1 MYKKKMIL
9 VNDGFLLI
17 PEIYLLFSILLIIW
31 ISVLYTNNTITI
43 GKLLGIQV
51 GIISLSIIFLTFSMY
66 YNINNIN
73 YFLFSNN
80 LFNSNLDKFML
91 YLVLFGIFNII
102 LLSINYI
109 KINSLNV
116 YELFIILLL
125 ILLGFITLLYS
136 NDFLS
141 LYMGIE
147 LQSLGLYILATLK
160 QNSIYATEAGLKYF
174 VLGALASCLLI
185 LGISI
190 IYSFTGLLIFNELHI
205 FLYNIEEFYYI
216 IFIGFLLVLIS
227 FLFKIG
233 SAPFHIWLPDVYEG
247 VATIIT
253 AFFAIVPKIVIF
265 NLIFKVIFIIRN
277 YVELE
282 VNNILIISSTLSIL
296 IGSLGAVYQ
305 ITLKRLLSYSAIAH
319 TGFLLLSNSIFNIE
333 GFISFIFYI
342 IIYISI
348 TLNIFAIILQIQQKS
363 SGTSIKYI
371 NNLINIYKN
380 NIILGSSFVLVLFA
394 LAGIPPLSGFF
405 SKLYLFIA
413 LLLNGNIFIALI
425 VILLSVLGSAY
436 YLKIIRNI
444 IFLKDKKKNYLLYNL
459 TTSGSYVIMYI
470 IIFNVFFM
478 LIGNNLIYLCYNLGL
493 KFYY

>member
-1 MYKKKMIL
+1 MIL

-17 PEIYLLFSILLIIW
+17 PEIYLLISILLIIW
-31 ISVLYTNNTITI
+31 ISVLFTNNNITI

-51 GIISLSIIFLTFSMY
+51 GIISLSIIFLSFIMY
-66 YNINNIN
+66 FNIYNID

-80 LFNSNLDKFML
+80 LFSSNLDKTFL

-109 KINSLNV
+109 KIDTLNV
-116 YELFIILLL
+116 YELFIIILL
-125 ILLGFITLLYS
+125 ILFGFITLLYS

-141 LYMGIE
+141 MYMGIE

-160 QNSIYATEAGLKYF
+160 QNSIYSTEAGLKYF
-174 VLGALASCLLI
+174 ILGALSSCLLI

-190 IYSFTGLLIFNELHI
+190 IYSFTGLFLFNELNL
-205 FLYNIEEFYYI
+205 FLYNTDKFYYI
-216 IFIGFLLVLIS
+216 VFIGFLLVLIS
-227 FLFKIG
+227 LLFKIG
-233 SAPFHIWLPDVYEG
+233 SVPFHIWLPDVYEG

-253 AFFAIVPKIVIF
+253 AFFAVVPKIVIF
-265 NLIFKVIFIIRN
+265 NLLLKVISIIKD
-277 YVELE
+277 YIELE
-282 VNNILIISSTLSIL
+282 ITNILIISSILSII
-296 IGSLGAVYQ
+296 IGSIGAIYQ

-319 TGFLLLSNSIFNIE
+319 TGFLLLSNSILSIE

-342 IIYISI
+342 IIYIGI
-348 TLNIFAIILQIQQKS
+348 TLNIFTIIIQIKQKNT
-363 SGTSIKYI
+363 GTSIKYI
-371 NNLINIYKN
+371 NNLTNVYKN
-380 NIILGSSFVLVLFA
+380 NIVLGISFVLIIFA

-413 LLLNGNIFIALI
+413 LLLKGNIFIALI
-425 VILLSVLGSAY
+425 SILFSVVGSVY

-444 IFLKDKKKNYLLYNL
+444 IFLKNKKKNYLLYNL
-459 TTSGSYVIMYI
+459 TTSGSYVIIYI
-470 IIFNVFFM
+470 IIFNIFFM

-493 KFYY
+493 KYLY

>member
-1 MYKKKMIL
+1 MVLI
-9 VNDGFLLI
+9 NDGFLLI
-17 PEIYLLFSILLIIW
+17 PEIYLLISVLLLIW
-31 ISVLYTNNTITI
+31 ISVSYTNNNITI

-51 GIISLSIIFLTFSMY
+51 GIISLSIIFLSFIMY

-80 LFNSNLDKFML
+80 LFSSNLDKLFL

-174 VLGALASCLLI
+174 ILGALASCLLI

-190 IYSFTGLLIFNELHI
+190 IYSFTGLFIFNELNL
-205 FLYNIEEFYYI
+205 FLYNINEFYYI

-233 SAPFHIWLPDVYEG
+233 SVPFHIWLPDVYEG

-253 AFFAIVPKIVIF
+253 AFFALVPKIVIF
-265 NLIFKVIFIIRN
+265 NLIIKIIFIIKN
-277 YVELE
+277 YVQLE
-282 VNNILIISSTLSIL
+282 INNILVISSILSII
-296 IGSLGAVYQ
+296 IGSIGAIYQ
-305 ITLKRLLSYSAIAH
+305 VTLKRLLSYSAIGH

-342 IIYISI
+342 IIYIII
-348 TLNIFAIILQIQQKS
+348 TLNIFSIILQIQQKN

-371 NNLINIYKN
+371 NNLINVYKN
-380 NIILGSSFVLVLFA
+380 NIILGTSFILVLFA

-413 LLLNGNIFIALI
+413 LLIKGNLFIAFV
-425 VILLSVLGSAY
+425 VILLSVIGSVY

-444 IFLKDKKKNYLLYNL
+444 IFLKEKKKNYLLYNL
-459 TTSGSYVIMYI
+459 TTSGSYIIIYA
-470 IIFNVFFM
+470 IIFNIFFM
-478 LIGNNLIYLCYNLGL
+478 IIGNNLIYLCYNLSL
-493 KFYY
+493 KYLY

>member
-1 MYKKKMIL
+1 MVLI
-9 VNDGFLLI
+9 NDGFLLI
-17 PEIYLLFSILLIIW
+17 PEIYLLISVLLLIW
-31 ISVLYTNNTITI
+31 ISVSYTNNNITI

-51 GIISLSIIFLTFSMY
+51 GIISLSIIFLSFIMY

-80 LFNSNLDKFML
+80 LFSSNLDKLFL

-174 VLGALASCLLI
+174 ILGALASCLLI

-190 IYSFTGLLIFNELHI
+190 IYSFTGLFIFNELNL
-205 FLYNIEEFYYI
+205 FLYNINEFYYI

-233 SAPFHIWLPDVYEG
+233 SVPFHIWLPDVYEG

-253 AFFAIVPKIVIF
+253 AFFALVPKIVIF
-265 NLIFKVIFIIRN
+265 NLIIKIIFIIKN
-277 YVELE
+277 YVQLE
-282 VNNILIISSTLSIL
+282 INNILVISSILSIIVGS
-296 IGSLGAVYQ
+296 IGAIYQ
-305 ITLKRLLSYSAIAH
+305 VTLKRLLSYSAIGH

-342 IIYISI
+342 IIYIII
-348 TLNIFAIILQIQQKS
+348 TLNIFSIILQIQQKS
-363 SGTSIKYI
+363 LGTSIKYI

-380 NIILGSSFVLVLFA
+380 NIILGSSFILVLFA

-413 LLLNGNIFIALI
+413 LLIKGNLFIAFI
-425 VILLSVLGSAY
+425 VILLSVIGSVY

-444 IFLKDKKKNYLLYNL
+444 IFLKEKKKNYLLYNL
-459 TTSGSYVIMYI
+459 TTSGSYIIMYA
-470 IIFNVFFM
+470 IIFNIFFM
-478 LIGNNLIYLCYNLGL
+478 IIGNNLIYLCYNLSL
-493 KFYY
+493 KYLY